1 MSEQQKQPIIE
12 ESEMSFWSH
21 LEALR
26 WHLVRSIVVVFLL
39 AMVAFSFKE
48 YIFNT
53 IILAP
58 KSDDFISNRML
69 CKLGTFLGVDGMCEG
84 RFNLTI
90 INIRLAGQF
99 MTHLYISIVA
109 ALIAGAPYFVW
120 ELWRFIKPA
129 LNQKEQQH
137 SRGAVVT
144 ISALFYLGILFS
156 YFLIVPL
163 TINFLGTYSVSSEVQ
178 NQINLSSY
186 ISTVLSVT
194 LALGVVFELPVL
206 IFFLARTGVVTD
218 VFLRK
223 NRKVMLVLIL
233 ILSAIITPPDVVS
246 QILVALPLMVL
257 YEVSIRIAKRVG
269 KNQVRIE

>member
-1 MSEQQKQPIIE
+1 MSKQQKQPINE
-12 ESEMSFWSH
+12 ESEMTFWSH

-26 WHLVRSIVVVFLL
+26 WHLVRSIIVVFVL

-53 IILAP
+53 VILAP
-58 KSDDFISNRML
+58 KSDDFISNRIL
-69 CKLGTFLGVDGMCEG
+69 CKLGGLLGVEGMCNG
-84 RFNLTI
+84 KFNLTV

-99 MTHLYISIVA
+99 MTHLYISIMA

-129 LNQKEQQH
+129 LNQKEQRH

-144 ISALFYLGILFS
+144 ISALFYIGILFS

-163 TINFLGTYSVSSEVQ
+163 TINFLGSYSVSAEVA

-194 LALGVVFELPVL
+194 MALGIVFELPVL
-206 IFFLARTGVVTD
+206 IYFLARTGIVTD
-218 VFLRK
+218 TFLRK

-246 QILVALPLMVL
+246 QILVAFPLMFL

-269 KNQVRIE
+269 KKQESAV